1 MINFQ
6 KAFSFSKEFF
16 TALGKSVAKRH
27 KRSIFKKG
35 LDQHGRPFKAYTP
48 AYKKQKIKQG
58 GSANVNLTLSGEM
71 KRSFEF
77 ISADKNGFKY
87 GIKGDETRKGSMAE
101 RMDFQGDRKKQRKD
115 GSFARRFTTTKK
127 SPTPPAEQKMIGKEM
142 AQEVVKSFT
151 KELRRNGMGY
161 KVYTI

>member
-48 AYKKQKIKQG
+48 AYKKQKMKQG
-58 GSANVNLTLSGEM
+58 G
-71 KRSFEF
+71 
-77 ISADKNGFKY
+77 
-87 GIKGDETRKGSMAE
+87 
-101 RMDFQGDRKKQRKD
+101 
-115 GSFARRFTTTKK
+115 
-127 SPTPPAEQKMIGKEM
+127 
-142 AQEVVKSFT
+142 
-151 KELRRNGMGY
+151 
-161 KVYTI
+161 